1 MFDQISII
9 GCGLIGSSI
18 FKGLKKVGSIKKII
32 TYDND
37 KSVNEIIKK
46 DKLSDEIFKSAGD
59 AVKNSDLIIIAT
71 PISSFENVL
80 NSIKDNLKTGSI
92 LTDTCSVKTGVS
104 KIFEKMNLKNSVCI
118 PGHPVAGIENSGP
131 KAGFADLFKN
141 KWTILTPSKSTDENT
156 IQKVSNFWESLGSK
170 VKIMSDEDHDKI
182 LTFTSHLPHVVAY
195 NIVKTS
201 MSHDE
206 EVKDDIIKYSAG
218 GLRDF
223 TRIAAS
229 DPIMWR
235 DIFID
240 NSALI
245 IQAIDKFIKNLDE
258 FKKAISEKDSKKL
271 IEIFEKSKDFRKSI
285 VKAGQDTDKPDFGR
299 K

>member
-1 MFDQISII
+1 M
-9 GCGLIGSSI
+9 
-18 FKGLKKVGSIKKII
+18 
-32 TYDND
+32 
-37 KSVNEIIKK
+37 
-46 DKLSDEIFKSAGD
+46 
-59 AVKNSDLIIIAT
+59 
-71 PISSFENVL
+71 
-80 NSIKDNLKTGSI
+80 
-92 LTDTCSVKTGVS
+92 
-104 KIFEKMNLKNSVCI
+104 
-118 PGHPVAGIENSGP
+118 
-131 KAGFADLFKN
+131 FKN
-141 KWTILTPSKSTDENT
+141 RWTILTPSKSTDEK
-156 IQKVSNFWESLGSK
+156 IVQKVSNFWESLGSK
-170 VKIMSDEDHDKI
+170 IKIMSDEDHDKI
-182 LTFTSHLPHVVAY
+182 LTFTSHLPHLVAY

-245 IQAIDKFIKNLDE
+245 IQAIDKFIRNLDE

-271 IEIFEKSKDFRKSI
+271 IDIFEKSKDFRKSI

>member
-1 MFDQISII
+1 MFDQVSII

-18 FKGLKKVGSIKKII
+18 FKGLKKAGVIKKII
-32 TYDND
+32 TYDKD
-37 KSVNEIIKK
+37 KVVTEIIKK
-46 DKLSDEIFKSAGD
+46 DKLSDEIFNNAGE
-59 AVKNSDLIIIAT
+59 AVKNSDLVIIAT
-71 PISSFENVL
+71 PISSFESVL
-80 NSIKDNLKTGSI
+80 NSIKENLKVGSI
-92 LTDTCSVKTGVS
+92 LTDTCSVKIGIG
-104 KIFEKMNLKNSVCI
+104 KIFKKLNLKNSICI

-131 KAGFADLFKN
+131 KAGTADLFKN
-141 KWTILTPSKSTDENT
+141 RWTILTPNKDIDEKA
-156 IQKVSNFWESLGSK
+156 IKKVSNFWESMGSK
-170 VKIMSDEDHDKI
+170 VKLMSDEDHDKI
-182 LTFTSHLPHVVAY
+182 LSFTSHLPHAIAY

-201 MSHDE
+201 MSNDDKTKE
-206 EVKDDIIKYSAG
+206 DIIRYSAG

-245 IQAIDKFIKNLDE
+245 IEAIEKFIKNLDE
-258 FKKAISEKDSKKL
+258 FKKAISEKDTKKL
-271 IEIFEKSKDFRKSI
+271 LEIFEKSKDFRKSVI
-285 VKAGQDTDKPDFGR
+285 NAGQDTDKPDFGR

>member
-141 KWTILTPSKSTDENT
+141 RWTILTPSKSTDENT

-170 VKIMSDEDHDKI
+170 IKVMSDEDHDKI

-285 VKAGQDTDKPDFGR
+285 VKAGQDTDKPNFGR

>member
-1 MFDQISII
+1 
-9 GCGLIGSSI
+9 
-18 FKGLKKVGSIKKII
+18 
-32 TYDND
+32 
-37 KSVNEIIKK
+37 
-46 DKLSDEIFKSAGD
+46 
-59 AVKNSDLIIIAT
+59 
-71 PISSFENVL
+71 
-80 NSIKDNLKTGSI
+80 
-92 LTDTCSVKTGVS
+92 
-104 KIFEKMNLKNSVCI
+104 
-118 PGHPVAGIENSGP
+118 
-131 KAGFADLFKN
+131 
-141 KWTILTPSKSTDENT
+141 
-156 IQKVSNFWESLGSK
+156 
-170 VKIMSDEDHDKI
+170 
-182 LTFTSHLPHVVAY
+182 
-195 NIVKTS
+195 

-245 IQAIDKFIKNLDE
+245 IQAIDKFIRNLDE

-271 IEIFEKSKDFRKSI
+271 IDIFEKSKDFRKSI

>member
-104 KIFEKMNLKNSVCI
+104 KIFEKMNLKNSICI

-141 KWTILTPSKSTDENT
+141 RWTILTPSKSTDENT
-156 IQKVSNFWESLGSK
+156 VQKVSNFWESLGSK
-170 VKIMSDEDHDKI
+170 IKIMSDEDHDKI

-245 IQAIDKFIKNLDE
+245 IQAIDKFIRNLDE

>member
-1 MFDQISII
+1 MFEQISII

-46 DKLSDEIFKSAGD
+46 DKLSDEIFNSAGES
-59 AVKNSDLIIIAT
+59 VKNSDLIIIAT

-80 NSIKDNLKTGSI
+80 NSIKDNLKNGSI
-92 LTDTCSVKTGVS
+92 LTDTCSVKIGVS
-104 KIFEKMNLKNSVCI
+104 KIFEKINSKNSIYI

-141 KWTILTPSKSTDENT
+141 RWTILTPNKKIDEKVVK
-156 IQKVSNFWESLGSK
+156 KVSSLWELLGSK

-201 MSHDE
+201 MSNDE

-240 NSALI
+240 NSDLI

>member
-1 MFDQISII
+1 MFFCPKMTPPLS
-9 GCGLIGSSI
+9 
-18 FKGLKKVGSIKKII
+18 
-32 TYDND
+32 
-37 KSVNEIIKK
+37 
-46 DKLSDEIFKSAGD
+46 KL
-59 AVKNSDLIIIAT
+59 
-71 PISSFENVL
+71 
-80 NSIKDNLKTGSI
+80 
-92 LTDTCSVKTGVS
+92 
-104 KIFEKMNLKNSVCI
+104 
-118 PGHPVAGIENSGP
+118 
-131 KAGFADLFKN
+131 
-141 KWTILTPSKSTDENT
+141 
-156 IQKVSNFWESLGSK
+156 
-170 VKIMSDEDHDKI
+170 MSDEDHDKI
-182 LTFTSHLPHVVAY
+182 LSFTSHLPHAVAY
-195 NIVKTS
+195 NIVQTS
-201 MSHDE
+201 MSNDE

-240 NSALI
+240 NSDLI

-271 IEIFEKSKDFRKSI
+271 IDIFEKSKDFRKSI

>member
-18 FKGLKKVGSIKKII
+18 FKSLKKAGSVKKII

-37 KSVNEIIKK
+37 KSVNEVIKK
-46 DKLSDEIFKSAGD
+46 NNLSDEIFNNVSD
-59 AVKNSDLIIIAT
+59 AVKNSDLVIIAT
-71 PISSFENVL
+71 PISSFEKVL
-80 NSIKDNLKTGSI
+80 NSIKDNLKAGSI
-92 LTDTCSVKTGVS
+92 LTDTCSVKIGVS

-170 VKIMSDEDHDKI
+170 IKVMSDEDHDKI

>member
-141 KWTILTPSKSTDENT
+141 RWTILTPSKSTDENT
-156 IQKVSNFWESLGSK
+156 VQKVSNFWESLGSK
-170 VKIMSDEDHDKI
+170 IKIMSDEDHDKI
-182 LTFTSHLPHVVAY
+182 LTFTSHLPHLVAY

-245 IQAIDKFIKNLDE
+245 IQAIDKFIRNLDE

>member
-141 KWTILTPSKSTDENT
+141 RWTILTPSKSTDENT

-223 TRIAAS
+223 TRIASS